1 MKWTFEDGR
10 PIYIQIVEQMKV
22 LIASGAYAPGEKIP
36 AVRELAVE
44 AGVNPNTMQKAMS
57 ELERDGFLHSERT
70 SGRFVTED
78 IEVIDEMKKTL
89 SREFV
94 RDLFE
99 KLDRLGMSKEE
110 IIAAV
115 EQWAE
120 EAK

>member
-70 SGRFVTED
+70 SGRFVTEN